1 MTVEKLKVANNLHCP
16 LLKGGLATTILA
28 GFFVYYTFGKCS
40 TADLLLA
47 MPFFLLLYFTQF
59 VLGSE
64 AVVSAFQNWI
74 ARNRFN
80 ALIFPTGMLAFY
92 LIWLS
97 LNGQNILSGNPWL
110 LVYIIYF
117 PVVVYTLRNDPNR
130 KIGWL
135 DFTVFVLAL
144 LPSSLYNIDQNSDV
158 PISGGGF
165 DSISHVII
173 ILTGV
178 YAFAVIRGIKEVGFV
193 FELNWK
199 SLRTALLV
207 WIAYYSLVF
216 VFGSS
221 VNFIAIIG
229 YNDTLDVL
237 IKSILFTMIGTFLH
251 TALFEELFF
260 RGILQNLLA
269 KRIAQGKSWL
279 IFWSVGFGLLLIG
292 ALLVGYTLEGKM
304 KWFPALVTIAM
315 FGSAYLI
322 EKSGK
327 YGFGVYTSLAI
338 TGVTFG
344 LVHYHAKSIIYIG
357 LACVAGWAY
366 GYTYIKTK
374 NVFYSALV
382 HMLVNTGVLIFGL
395 KMIR

>member
-1 MTVEKLKVANNLHCP
+1 MTEKSIGAKSNLVNS
-16 LLKGGLATTILA
+16 LLKGAFATLILTLL
-28 GFFVYYTFGKCS
+28 FLLYTSGKCS
-40 TADLLLA
+40 TAELWLA
-47 MPFFLLLYFTQF
+47 LPFFILLYFTQF
-59 VLGSE
+59 TIGRE
-64 AVVSAFQNWI
+64 AFISPMQNWF
-74 ARNRFN
+74 RKTWSNT
-80 ALIFPTGMLAFY
+80 LLFPTLMLAFY
-92 LIWLS
+92 TIWMLI
-97 LNGQNILSGNPWL
+97 NGQNMQEGKPWL

-117 PVVVYTLRNDPNR
+117 PVIVFGLVYVPDR
-130 KIGWL
+130 KISWI

-144 LPSSLYNIDQNSDV
+144 LPTAFSSISQNSDI
-158 PISGGGF
+158 PINGAGF
-165 DSISHVII
+165 DSVSHVII

-178 YAFAVIRGIKEVGFV
+178 YAFAIVRGLKDVGFV
-193 FELNWK
+193 PELKWK
-199 SLRTALLV
+199 YLLTALSV
-207 WIAYYSLVF
+207 WAAYYLLIF

-221 VNFIAIIG
+221 VNFIAITG
-229 YNDTLDVL
+229 YSETLDVVL
-237 IKSILFTMIGTFLH
+237 KSILFTLVGTFLH

-260 RGILQNLLA
+260 RGILQNMLA

-279 IFWSVGFGLLLIG
+279 IFWQIGFGLLVIG

-304 KWFPALVTIAM
+304 KWFPAMITVIM

-327 YGFGVYTSLAI
+327 YGMGVYTSLAI

-357 LACVAGWAY
+357 LACLAGWAY

-382 HMLVNTGVLIFGL
+382 HTLVNIGVLIFGL

>member
-1 MTVEKLKVANNLHCP
+1 MTIPKIADANS
-16 LLKGGLATTILA
+16 LKGSFIKGGIATIILSLFFI
-28 GFFVYYTFGKCS
+28 FFVSGKIQ
-40 TADLLLA
+40 TGEMLLTL
-47 MPFFLLLYFTQF
+47 PFFLILYFVQF
-59 VLGSE
+59 SIGRTDVVTAFRQWLRMKSVNVL
-64 AVVSAFQNWI
+64 
-74 ARNRFN
+74 
-80 ALIFPTGMLAFY
+80 LFPTLMLCFY
-92 LIWLS
+92 LIYL
-97 LNGQNILSGNPWL
+97 LINKQNILIGFPWV
-110 LVYIIYF
+110 LVFFIYF
-117 PVVVYTLRNDPNR
+117 PAIVFAWRNDPSR

-135 DFTVFVLAL
+135 DFTVFIVLL
-144 LPSSLYNIDQNSDV
+144 LSGTLFSIKQNSEM

-173 ILTGV
+173 ILSEF
-178 YAFAVIRGIKEVGFV
+178 YAFAIVRSIDDVGFV
-193 FELNWK
+193 PEIKWK
-199 SLRTALLV
+199 SLLTAMWV
-207 WIAYYSLVF
+207 WAFYYLFVF
-216 VFGSS
+216 VFGRS
-221 VNFIAIIG
+221 VNFIAVIG
-229 YNDTLDVL
+229 HNEPLDL
-237 IKSILFTMIGTFLH
+237 LMKSIVFSMIGTFLH

-269 KRIAQGKSWL
+269 KRIAQGRSWL
-279 IFWSVGFGLLLIG
+279 IFWQIGFAVLLIC
-292 ALLVGYTLEGKM
+292 AFLVGYTLEGKM
-304 KWFPALVTIAM
+304 KWFPALVTVIM
-315 FGSAYLI
+315 FLAAYFI

-382 HMLVNTGVLIFGL
+382 HVLVNSGVLIFGL